1 MGSISTLSGTYQGRP
16 YYCAHYK
23 RRLTVVLCKVGR
35 RKFAKYGE
43 FGATLRSFCATHHGN
58 ICSSQHYGSH
68 RSHVGFTMRSLEGAV
83 CSGGSICKWPSCRHS
98 LYSTPIC
105 AICVGPIFVK
115 ISGIVGGHTLSAIR
129 HKRSEFVATLLVKRG
144 QIFEIRP
151 PQKF

>member
-1 MGSISTLSGTYQGRP
+1 MNSQLPTSYSTSYTLWGLFRRYLALIRGDLTIVPIINDITAIFPVLSTTESTIVTE
-16 YYCAHYK
+16 
-23 RRLTVVLCKVGR
+23 RRT
-35 RKFAKYGE
+35 A
-43 FGATLRSFCATHHGN
+43 S
-58 ICSSQHYGSH
+58 
-68 RSHVGFTMRSLEGAV
+68 RSHVGFTMRSLEGAI